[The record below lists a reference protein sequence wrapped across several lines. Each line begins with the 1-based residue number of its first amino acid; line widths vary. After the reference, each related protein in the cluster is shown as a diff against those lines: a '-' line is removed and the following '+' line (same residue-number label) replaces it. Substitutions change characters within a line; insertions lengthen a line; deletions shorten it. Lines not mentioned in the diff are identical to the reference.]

1 MKRPSI
7 QIRIFIYPCS
17 HLDEELHQESFPPG
31 QGKAWEW
38 EGIGAP
44 RSRSQTNSTA
54 AFGKR
59 WGWGGGRESHWSPL
73 VIFLMLYCEAENIF
87 IWSQGIWLTCSWRF
101 CVVFEWPWNN
111 SVSFSISKAP
121 VSETGMMNSFDL
133 TLHTGFLSM
142 NILVYISRVEN
153 CSALSQICSSSLE
166 WACRTIN
173 FMLSCS
179 GNESRRFHWKADLS
193 QKCGASPA
201 FLGNWLAAH
210 CDQRRVQERWHYWSF
225 TFPKL
230 RAGPAF
236 LGNSP
241 APKKRPN

>member
-1 MKRPSI
+1 
-7 QIRIFIYPCS
+7 
-17 HLDEELHQESFPPG
+17 
-31 QGKAWEW
+31 
-38 EGIGAP
+38 
-44 RSRSQTNSTA
+44 
-54 AFGKR
+54 
-59 WGWGGGRESHWSPL
+59 
-73 VIFLMLYCEAENIF
+73 MLYCEAENIL

-121 VSETGMMNSFDL
+121 VSEKGMVNSFDL

-166 WACRTIN
+166 WACRTTN